1 MSDLMNKQIIL
12 KSRPVGEPKESD
24 FALVETPTPE
34 PGEGEILSRTIYLS
48 LDPYMRGRISAG
60 ESYAASVELNSAIVG
75 GTVSQV
81 IKSSYPQFQVGDF
94 VLSNNGWQT
103 YAVSKGET
111 LRKLD
116 PTQAPL
122 SYSLGVLGMPGLTAY
137 AALLDIGQPKA
148 GETVVVSAAS
158 GAVGAV
164 VGQIAKIKGAR
175 VVGIV
180 GSDDKRDYIVKEL
193 GFDVGINRK
202 TQELDSALKEAA
214 PNGIDIY
221 YDNTAGVI
229 LETVLQQINLGAR
242 IPLVGLISEYN
253 ATSIPPG
260 PNLRPLLVK
269 RALIKGFLVGDYQ
282 HRLNDFLHDVS
293 GWLQSGQLKYKEDVV
308 NGLENAPR
316 AFIGLL
322 RGDNF
327 GKLIVKVND
336 DPTAK

>member
-1 MSDLMNKQIIL
+1 MSDLINKQIIL
-12 KSRPVGEPKESD
+12 KSRPVGEPKEND

-34 PGEGEILSRTIYLS
+34 PSEGEILSRTIYLS
-48 LDPYMRGRISAG
+48 LDPYVRGSISAG
-60 ESYAASVELNSAIVG
+60 KSYAAPVELDSVIIG

-81 IKSSYPQFQVGDF
+81 IKSNHPQFQVGDF
-94 VLSNNGWQT
+94 VLNSNGWQT
-103 YAVSKGET
+103 YALSKGDT

-137 AALLDIGQPKA
+137 AALLDIGQPKE

-214 PNGIDIY
+214 PNGIDVY

-229 LETVLQQINLGAR
+229 LEAVLQQINLGAR

-253 ATSIPPG
+253 ATSTPPG

-269 RALIKGFLVGDYQ
+269 RALIKGFLVRDYQ
-282 HRLNDFLHDVS
+282 HRFNDFLHDVS
-293 GWLQSGQLKYKEDVV
+293 GWLQSGQLKYKEDVAD
-308 NGLENAPR
+308 GLEKAPT

-336 DPTAK
+336 DPTAA

>member
-1 MSDLMNKQIIL
+1 
-12 KSRPVGEPKESD
+12 
-24 FALVETPTPE
+24 
-34 PGEGEILSRTIYLS
+34 
-48 LDPYMRGRISAG
+48 
-60 ESYAASVELNSAIVG
+60 
-75 GTVSQV
+75 
-81 IKSSYPQFQVGDF
+81 
-94 VLSNNGWQT
+94 
-103 YAVSKGET
+103 
-111 LRKLD
+111 
-116 PTQAPL
+116 
-122 SYSLGVLGMPGLTAY
+122 MPGLTAY
-137 AALLDIGQPKA
+137 AALLDIGQPKE

-164 VGQIAKIKGAR
+164 AGQIAKIKGAR

-202 TQELDSALKEAA
+202 TQQLDSALKKAA
-214 PNGIDIY
+214 PNGIDVY

-229 LETVLQQINLGAR
+229 LEAVLQQINLGAR

-253 ATSIPPG
+253 ATSTPPG
-260 PNLRPLLVK
+260 PNLRPLLIK

-282 HRLNDFLHDVS
+282 HRFNDFLHDVS
-293 GWLQSGQLKYKEDVV
+293 GWLQSGQLKYREDVV
-308 NGLENAPR
+308 DGLENAPG

-336 DPTAK
+336 DPTAA

>member
-1 MSDLMNKQIIL
+1 MSNLINKQIIL
-12 KSRPVGEPKESD
+12 KSRPVGEPKEND

-60 ESYAASVELNSAIVG
+60 KSYAASIELGSVIVG

-81 IKSSYPQFQVGDF
+81 IKSNHPQFQVGDF
-94 VLSNNGWQT
+94 VLSGNGWQT

-137 AALLDIGQPKA
+137 AALLDIGQPKE

-214 PNGIDIY
+214 PNGIDVY

-253 ATSIPPG
+253 ATSTPPG

-282 HRLNDFLHDVS
+282 HRFNDFLHDVS
-293 GWLQSGQLKYKEDVV
+293 GWLQSGQLKYREDVAD
-308 NGLENAPR
+308 GLEKAPT

-336 DPTAK
+336 DPTAP

>member
-1 MSDLMNKQIIL
+1 MSDLINKQIIL

-24 FALVETPTPE
+24 FALVETPSPE
-34 PGEGEILSRTIYLS
+34 PGEGEVLSRTIYLS
-48 LDPYMRGRISAG
+48 LDPYMRGRISAN
-60 ESYAASVELNSAIVG
+60 ESYATPVELNSAIVG

-81 IKSSYPQFQVGDF
+81 IKSNHPQFQVGDF

-111 LRKLD
+111 LRKLN

-137 AALLDIGQPKA
+137 AALLDIGQPKE

-164 VGQIAKIKGAR
+164 AGQIAKIKGAR

-202 TQELDSALKEAA
+202 TQKLDSALKEAA

-253 ATSIPPG
+253 ATSTPSG
-260 PNLRPLLVK
+260 PNLMPLLVK

-282 HRLNDFLHDVS
+282 DRLNDFLHDVS

-308 NGLENAPR
+308 VGLENAPR

-322 RGDNF
+322 RGENF
-327 GKLIVKVND
+327 GKLIVKVSD
-336 DPTAK
+336 DPTAN

>member
-1 MSDLMNKQIIL
+1 MSDLINKQIIL

-24 FALVETPTPE
+24 FALVEIPTPE

-60 ESYAASVELNSAIVG
+60 ESYAASVELDSVIVG

-81 IKSSYPQFQVGDF
+81 IKSNHPQFQIGDF

-111 LRKLD
+111 VRKLD

-137 AALLDIGQPKA
+137 AALLDIGQPKE

-164 VGQIAKIKGAR
+164 AGQIAKIKGAR

-180 GSDDKRDYIVKEL
+180 GNDDKQDYIVKEL

-202 TQELDSALKEAA
+202 TQKLNSALKEAA
-214 PNGIDIY
+214 PNGIDVY

-229 LETVLQQINLGAR
+229 LETVLQQINIGAR

-253 ATSIPPG
+253 ATSTPSG
-260 PNLRPLLVK
+260 PNLRPLLIK

-282 HRLNDFLHDVS
+282 HRFNDFLRDVS
-293 GWLQSGQLKYKEDVV
+293 GWLQSGKLKYKEDVAL
-308 NGLENAPR
+308 GLENAPS

-336 DPTAK
+336 DPTTA

>member
-1 MSDLMNKQIIL
+1 MSDLINKQIIL
-12 KSRPVGEPKESD
+12 KSRPVGEPKEND

-60 ESYAASVELNSAIVG
+60 KSYAASIELGSVIVG

-81 IKSSYPQFQVGDF
+81 IKSNHPQFQVGDF
-94 VLSNNGWQT
+94 VLSGNGWQT

-137 AALLDIGQPKA
+137 AALLDIGQPKE

-180 GSDDKRDYIVKEL
+180 GSNDKRDYIVKEL

-214 PNGIDIY
+214 PNGIDVY

-229 LETVLQQINLGAR
+229 LEAVLQQINLGAR

-253 ATSIPPG
+253 ATSTPPG

-282 HRLNDFLHDVS
+282 HRFNDFLHDVS
-293 GWLQSGQLKYKEDVV
+293 GWLQSGKLKYREDVAD
-308 NGLENAPR
+308 GLEKAPA

-336 DPTAK
+336 DPTAA

>member
-48 LDPYMRGRISAG
+48 LDPYMRGRISAS

-81 IKSSYPQFQVGDF
+81 IKSNHPQFQVGDF

-137 AALLDIGQPKA
+137 AALLDIGQPKE

-164 VGQIAKIKGAR
+164 AGQIAKIKDAR

-214 PNGIDIY
+214 PNGIDVY

-253 ATSIPPG
+253 ATSTPSG
-260 PNLRPLLVK
+260 PNLMPLLIK
-269 RALIKGFLVGDYQ
+269 RALIKGFLVSDYQ
-282 HRLNDFLHDVS
+282 HRFNDFLRDVS

-308 NGLENAPR
+308 MGLEKAPS

-336 DPTAK
+336 DPTAN